1 MRGKG
6 CGSCVRFS
14 VASAELGD
22 VEGFR
27 GHFVFVINGAHS
39 LGLIVVHDIDLGPVV
54 SSLRI
59 STRFV
64 LLHPLPAF
72 FLSVALKFAE
82 IAVFAIS
89 VIVVSVSGVAG
100 PSA

>member
-1 MRGKG
+1 MERVLRG
-6 CGSCVRFS
+6 
-14 VASAELGD
+14 
-22 VEGFR
+22 
-27 GHFVFVINGAHS
+27 FVFVIDGADG
-39 LGLIVVHDIDLGPVV
+39 LGVVVVHDVDLGPVV

-82 IAVFAIS
+82 IAVFAIW
-89 VIVVSVSGVAG
+89 VVVVSASGVAG
-100 PSA
+100 TSA

>member
-1 MRGKG
+1 
-6 CGSCVRFS
+6 
-14 VASAELGD
+14 
-22 VEGFR
+22 VEGVLSR
-27 GHFVFVINGAHS
+27 FVLVIDGADG
-39 LGLIVVHDIDLGPVV
+39 LGVVVVHDVDLGPVV

-72 FLSVALKFAE
+72 LLSVALDFAKV
-82 IAVFAIS
+82 AVFAVSI
-89 VIVVSVSGVAG
+89 VIVSASGVAG